1 MFWVLILRLFCPIFL
16 LQGLLNQARGIVG
29 QRKQTMAQTVGPV
42 GPMVPTTVSCAPI
55 TSTAPANN
63 SIIQGPA
70 FNKVF
75 VQRDYSEGTAVKFH
89 TRLPSELDG
98 LVCAEKSNKQYK

>member
-1 MFWVLILRLFCPIFL
+1 
-16 LQGLLNQARGIVG
+16 
-29 QRKQTMAQTVGPV
+29 MAQTVGPV
-42 GPMVPTTVSCAPI
+42 GAMVPTSVPCAPI
-55 TSTAPANN
+55 TSTAPSNN
-63 SIIQGPA
+63 PVIQGPA

-98 LVCAEKSNKQYK
+98 LVCIYASLYIYHPSFNIVYFDILFI

>member
-1 MFWVLILRLFCPIFL
+1 
-16 LQGLLNQARGIVG
+16 
-29 QRKQTMAQTVGPV
+29 MAQTVGPV
-42 GPMVPTTVSCAPI
+42 GSMVPPTVSGGPI
-55 TSTAPANN
+55 ASTTATNN
-63 SIIQGPA
+63 SVIQGPA

-98 LVCAEKSNKQYK
+98 LVCAKIVEKRSDYL